1 MNETVASRK
10 GIPLWGK
17 VLIGCGIATLV
28 GVALL
33 AVLVVLGV
41 NSLRKQRGKAMEV
54 VAMANLRNVAA
65 AQEQYRLMKNAYAAK
80 VSALSDD
87 TMTGGAQMNLIPP
100 GLTSGAHAG
109 YAFREM
115 KSIGGKPIVPGKEYA
130 VCAWPTEAVE
140 GGRGGRTFIMASDGV
155 VWAMERAKGAGA
167 VENFP
172 ADPAAE
178 GWQQVP

>member
-1 MNETVASRK
+1 VSETVAPRK

-41 NSLRKQRGKAMEV
+41 NSLRKRRGKAMEV
-54 VAMANLRNVAA
+54 VAVANLRNVAA

-80 VSALSDD
+80 VSALSDEA
-87 TMTGGAQMNLIPP
+87 MTGGAQMNLIPP
-100 GLTSGAHAG
+100 GLTSGTHAG
-109 YAFREM
+109 YVFREM
-115 KSIGGKPIVPGKEYA
+115 KSIGGKPIVPARQYA
-130 VCAWPTEAVE
+130 VCASPTEAVE
-140 GGRGGRTFIMASDGV
+140 GGRGKRTFIMASDGV
-155 VWAMERAKGAGA
+155 IWAKERAQGAGA
-167 VENFP
+167 LEDFP
-172 ADPAAE
+172 ADPAAD